1 MVVLTSF
8 PPPTEGIRN
17 IQPNTYA
24 HVGRRNLG
32 KGTIYIAESRLS
44 WVSDGGDGFSL
55 EYPAISIH
63 AVSRDLSA
71 YPQECVYLMLD
82 TKLEDPDET
91 NRDGHSD
98 EDSDDEEK
106 NFTEVRFIPDD
117 KSVLD
122 ALFHSMSDC
131 QALHPD
137 PNDTN
142 SDDDFIGGGDDVNEM
157 NDGEYDEED
166 EDGDEAGI
174 GDGNPVIFHRQNP
187 EGGGGDGENMDT
199 SQFEDAEPEH

>member
-17 IQPNTYA
+17 IQPNTHA

-55 EYPAISIH
+55 EYPSISIH

-82 TKLEDPDET
+82 TKLEESDDGQ
-91 NRDGHSD
+91 RDGNSD

-106 NFTEVRFIPDD
+106 NFTEVRFIPED

-137 PNDTN
+137 PND
-142 SDDDFIGGGDDVNEM
+142 SDSGDDFIGAEDHGDGDDEENA
-157 NDGEYDEED
+157 YDEDEENED
-166 EDGDEAGI
+166 VTGM
-174 GDGNPVIFHRQNP
+174 GDGNPVIFSRQNQDT
-187 EGGGGDGENMDT
+187 GGDSENMDT